1 MIGAGIQSLLH
12 ILCPLLEQRQTVS
25 FPNPSFVQGSTVF
38 HDYGF
43 QVDYRNKDCDI
54 IYVSPAHMTKW
65 GDIMP
70 VSRRLELVNYSAA
83 CLLYTSPSPRDTR

>member
-1 MIGAGIQSLLH
+1 M
-12 ILCPLLEQRQTVS
+12 
-25 FPNPSFVQGSTVF
+25 F

-70 VSRRLELVNYSAA
+70 VSDAWSW
-83 CLLYTSPSPRDTR
+83 